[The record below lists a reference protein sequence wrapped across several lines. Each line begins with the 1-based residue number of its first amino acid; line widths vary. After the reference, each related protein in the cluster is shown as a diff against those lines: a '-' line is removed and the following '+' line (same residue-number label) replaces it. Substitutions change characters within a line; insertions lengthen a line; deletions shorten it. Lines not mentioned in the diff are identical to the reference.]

1 MDNTSLTLQALRVSK
16 IVGIDLGTTNSAIA
30 VMEVGIPGILADEN
44 GIRLLPSIVHYSES
58 GDVLV
63 GEPARRMQVS
73 QPERTVSSIKRL
85 IGKAGKVNLDG
96 VGYKI
101 SGNPIGVEIGGDIH
115 LPEAVSA
122 EILKTLKRT
131 AESALCEVVD
141 RAVITVPAYFNDGER
156 LATKRA
162 GELAGFVVERIINE
176 PTAAALACGLKSL
189 AEGSRIAV
197 YDFGGGTFDL
207 SILEVREGVFEVLA
221 THGNTALGGDD
232 IDSEIARWMRNKID
246 RELDA
251 TGLARVRAEAEK
263 VKISL
268 SSSGS
273 ASIKLP
279 FITSD
284 LSFECDATREEIEK
298 LALPILERTRAH
310 CMHALGDAGLSAKD
324 LSQVILVGGQTR
336 MPLVR
341 RLVSGWFEC
350 AEYEEI
356 PGDIRL
362 GDSFHETKGP
372 TLNVSTNP
380 DEAVALG
387 ASIQGAILSGEVS
400 DLLLLD
406 VTPLSL
412 GLETFGGL
420 MNVIIPRNTTIPAKA
435 GELFTNAVDGQ
446 ETMLIHVLQGERE
459 KAEDNWSIGRFEI
472 DFERINRGA
481 ARVGVQFEIDA
492 NGILK
497 VLARDTKT
505 GLEKIVSLSSAIN
518 VDEDQVHEMVEQSVE
533 HAFEDMDARKW
544 VEAAAKAKEA
554 VNAARLGLDS
564 FADEIDYSDAIMAA
578 IQEVERILE
587 ASDKTAGDLP
597 GLKSAVS
604 GLDKVTMPMA
614 ELMMEQAMEMILKR
628 QGAID

>member
-44 GIRLLPSIVHYSES
+44 GVRLLPSIVHYSES

-73 QPERTVSSIKRL
+73 QPEHTVSSIKRL

-96 VGYKI
+96 AGYKI

-246 RELDA
+246 RKLDA
-251 TGLARVRAEAEK
+251 TALARVRAESEK

-310 CMHALGDAGLSAKD
+310 CMHA
-324 LSQVILVGGQTR
+324 
-336 MPLVR
+336 
-341 RLVSGWFEC
+341 
-350 AEYEEI
+350 
-356 PGDIRL
+356 
-362 GDSFHETKGP
+362 
-372 TLNVSTNP
+372 
-380 DEAVALG
+380 
-387 ASIQGAILSGEVS
+387 
-400 DLLLLD
+400 
-406 VTPLSL
+406 
-412 GLETFGGL
+412 
-420 MNVIIPRNTTIPAKA
+420 
-435 GELFTNAVDGQ
+435 
-446 ETMLIHVLQGERE
+446 
-459 KAEDNWSIGRFEI
+459 
-472 DFERINRGA
+472 
-481 ARVGVQFEIDA
+481 
-492 NGILK
+492 
-497 VLARDTKT
+497 
-505 GLEKIVSLSSAIN
+505 
-518 VDEDQVHEMVEQSVE
+518 
-533 HAFEDMDARKW
+533 
-544 VEAAAKAKEA
+544 
-554 VNAARLGLDS
+554 
-564 FADEIDYSDAIMAA
+564 
-578 IQEVERILE
+578 
-587 ASDKTAGDLP
+587 
-597 GLKSAVS
+597 
-604 GLDKVTMPMA
+604 
-614 ELMMEQAMEMILKR
+614 
-628 QGAID
+628 